1 MGDEEYDDEDEG
13 KGDPRFA
20 GEAFDPDEDEEIKSE
35 GAYSYGWG
43 YNDAFD
49 KPEDDDLNRDL
60 DEDEEYAL
68 GKKSSAS
75 EEDSLDDDDDY

>member
-1 MGDEEYDDEDEG
+1 V
-13 KGDPRFA
+13 KT
-20 GEAFDPDEDEEIKSE
+20 E

-49 KPEDDDLNRDL
+49 KPEDVDQNTHF

-68 GKKSSAS
+68 GKKPSTHS
-75 EEDSLDDDDDY
+75 EEALDDDDDDL